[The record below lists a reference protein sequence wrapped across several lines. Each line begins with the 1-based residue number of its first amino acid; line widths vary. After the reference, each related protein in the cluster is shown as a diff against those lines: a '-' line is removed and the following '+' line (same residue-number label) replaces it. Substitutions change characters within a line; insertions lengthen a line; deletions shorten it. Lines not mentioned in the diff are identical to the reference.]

1 MRLVKFLLKCYNYSL
16 IKVYKMGDKTLLYC
30 IKHNKGV
37 LLSYDSKAGTLT
49 LEENNVTLQD
59 VKFRVSLGL

>member
-16 IKVYKMGDKTLLYC
+16 IKVYRLSDKTLLYC
-30 IKHNKGV
+30 KKHNKGV
-37 LLSYDSKAGTLT
+37 LLSYDSKAGTLA
-49 LEENNVTLQD
+49 LEEENVTLQD